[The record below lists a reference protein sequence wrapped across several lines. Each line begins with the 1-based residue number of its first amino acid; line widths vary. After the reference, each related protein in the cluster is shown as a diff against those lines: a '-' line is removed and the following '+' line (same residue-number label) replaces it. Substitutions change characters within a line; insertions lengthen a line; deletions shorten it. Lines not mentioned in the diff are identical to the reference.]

1 MPRNPPHNLPENLL
15 NTWPVL
21 TVFIGLILATEI
33 KDKRTPTCLGN
44 SYQDTAD
51 SRGFRTSWGTHCPSP
66 VCRGLRKQE
75 MRGCKGFNILLAI
88 YPSSHRSKDFLPQ
101 QEVIWNLRLSRVS
114 FLPSAFLLLWFPA
127 RWASCDF
134 SWAGFFSPSAS
145 TVGALAELYF
155 CCACEGQAEVVSAKL
170 NLRNGTVDVRGI
182 CNFLGS
188 VSLQQK
194 FERMDGPALQPCE
207 IPSDRPVLRPCVT
220 AQLYYEKQR
229 IVIPWGVRAGQSK
242 SWREERPPAQ
252 FWLLFYLFF
261 LLPLS
266 LPYVNWA
273 IQEGCLF

>member
-114 FLPSAFLLLWFPA
+114 FLPSAFLLLRFPA

-134 SWAGFFSPSAS
+134 SWAGFSSHFSFHCGSSCRVVLLLCLRGPSRGCFS
-145 TVGALAELYF
+145 QVKSEKWHCRCQG
-155 CCACEGQAEVVSAKL
+155 
-170 NLRNGTVDVRGI
+170 NL
-182 CNFLGS
+182 
-188 VSLQQK
+188 
-194 FERMDGPALQPCE
+194 
-207 IPSDRPVLRPCVT
+207 
-220 AQLYYEKQR
+220 
-229 IVIPWGVRAGQSK
+229 
-242 SWREERPPAQ
+242 
-252 FWLLFYLFF
+252 
-261 LLPLS
+261 
-266 LPYVNWA
+266 
-273 IQEGCLF
+273 